1 MEYVVLNNKVKMPK
15 LGYGVFQI
23 PNDECEACVSKALA
37 AGYRLIDTASAY
49 LNEEAVGEAI
59 KKSDI
64 PREELFITT
73 KLWVQDSDYDL
84 AIKAAEASMKRLGVD
99 YIDLY
104 LIHQPF
110 GDYYS
115 AWRAME
121 KMYCEGKIRAIG
133 TSNFDEARLVDLC
146 MNNEI
151 KPAVNQVEIQ
161 PFFQQEKAI
170 KNMQKYNIQPEA
182 WGPLSEGQKNI
193 FCNMALDKIASKYQK
208 SVAQIILRWNIQRNV
223 VVIPGTINEEHL
235 KENIDI
241 WDFSLND
248 DDMKAISKLDIGY
261 SEIINYYSACTAKV
275 LNEVKIRK

>member
-104 LIHQPF
+104 LIHH
-110 GDYYS
+110 
-115 AWRAME
+115 
-121 KMYCEGKIRAIG
+121 
-133 TSNFDEARLVDLC
+133 
-146 MNNEI
+146 
-151 KPAVNQVEIQ
+151 
-161 PFFQQEKAI
+161 
-170 KNMQKYNIQPEA
+170 
-182 WGPLSEGQKNI
+182 
-193 FCNMALDKIASKYQK
+193 
-208 SVAQIILRWNIQRNV
+208 RW
-223 VVIPGTINEEHL
+223 T
-235 KENIDI
+235 
-241 WDFSLND
+241 
-248 DDMKAISKLDIGY
+248 
-261 SEIINYYSACTAKV
+261 
-275 LNEVKIRK
+275 

>member
-1 MEYVVLNNKVKMPK
+1 M
-15 LGYGVFQI
+15 
-23 PNDECEACVSKALA
+23 
-37 AGYRLIDTASAY
+37 
-49 LNEEAVGEAI
+49 
-59 KKSDI
+59 
-64 PREELFITT
+64 
-73 KLWVQDSDYDL
+73 QDSDYDL

-161 PFFQQEKAI
+161 PFFHRKKQLKICKNTISSLRHGDRFPRDKKIFFLTGHWI
-170 KNMQKYNIQPEA
+170 KSHQSTK
-182 WGPLSEGQKNI
+182 
-193 FCNMALDKIASKYQK
+193 
-208 SVAQIILRWNIQRNV
+208 
-223 VVIPGTINEEHL
+223 
-235 KENIDI
+235 
-241 WDFSLND
+241 
-248 DDMKAISKLDIGY
+248 
-261 SEIINYYSACTAKV
+261 KV
-275 LNEVKIRK
+275 LHR

>member
-121 KMYCEGKIRAIG
+121 KMYCEGKIWAIG

-151 KPAVNQVEIQ
+151 KPAVNQIEIQ

-193 FCNMALDKIASKYQK
+193 FLNRALDKIASKYQK

-223 VVIPGTINEEHL
+223 VVIPRTINEEHL

>member
-104 LIHQPF
+104 LIHQPV
-110 GDYYS
+110 
-115 AWRAME
+115 WRLLQCMAGN
-121 KMYCEGKIRAIG
+121 GKDVLRG
-133 TSNFDEARLVDLC
+133 
-146 MNNEI
+146 
-151 KPAVNQVEIQ
+151 
-161 PFFQQEKAI
+161 
-170 KNMQKYNIQPEA
+170 KNTGY
-182 WGPLSEGQKNI
+182 
-193 FCNMALDKIASKYQK
+193 
-208 SVAQIILRWNIQRNV
+208 RN
-223 VVIPGTINEEHL
+223 
-235 KENIDI
+235 KQ
-241 WDFSLND
+241 F
-248 DDMKAISKLDIGY
+248 
-261 SEIINYYSACTAKV
+261 
-275 LNEVKIRK
+275 

>member
-115 AWRAME
+115 EWKRCIARE
-121 KMYCEGKIRAIG
+121 KYG
-133 TSNFDEARLVDLC
+133 
-146 MNNEI
+146 
-151 KPAVNQVEIQ
+151 
-161 PFFQQEKAI
+161 
-170 KNMQKYNIQPEA
+170 
-182 WGPLSEGQKNI
+182 LSEQ
-193 FCNMALDKIASKYQK
+193 A
-208 SVAQIILRWNIQRNV
+208 IL
-223 VVIPGTINEEHL
+223 
-235 KENIDI
+235 
-241 WDFSLND
+241 
-248 DDMKAISKLDIGY
+248 MKH
-261 SEIINYYSACTAKV
+261 V
-275 LNEVKIRK
+275 LLICV

>member
-64 PREELFITT
+64 PRGELFITT

-193 FCNMALDKIASKYQK
+193 FFNRALDKIASKYQK

-275 LNEVKIRK
+275 FNEVKIRK